1 MDLFKNYAE
10 SLFKDLPRDKQTKQA
25 KIQLI
30 EMMTHHYEH
39 LISQGKMPNE
49 AASEAILEYGDL
61 FALAP
66 ELSIA
71 DLLNQ
76 QATPVKDEEAQ
87 SFVEASQKFS
97 KTTLWSIGI
106 LTWAVLLVL
115 TIGAF
120 PLKFT
125 FDSHR
130 YAAGWVAFFL
140 LFFVPCLVA
149 FFQHF
154 LAASEY
160 LRIAKK
166 IGFRAVD
173 LKAKSD
179 WTETIQKR
187 DKKLKCLRIIGLILL
202 IIGVLGSMVF
212 QAIVIREG
220 EYCGMTRCD
229 HIDKDYFLDIY
240 KWGELFKIINFI
252 FVMMMGAGSMM
263 CVKVFIDGFA
273 NRFVLGKTMNIRLV
287 RVFKWAWMYWLV
299 IALSF
304 MLFPGPFRR
313 FAFIIDFWPWAMALF
328 MLVILVWHL
337 ITRKKTKA

>member
-1 MDLFKNYAE
+1 MDLFRNYAE
-10 SLFKDLPRDKQTKQA
+10 GMFKDLPRDKQTKQA
-25 KIQLI
+25 KTQLI

-39 LISQGKMPNE
+39 LIKQGKMPNE
-49 AASEAILEYGDL
+49 AASEAILAYGDL
-61 FALAP
+61 VALAP

-202 IIGVLGSMVF
+202 IIGVLGSIVF
-212 QAIVIREG
+212 QVFMIREG
-220 EYCGMTRCD
+220 EYCGITACERYQQS
-229 HIDKDYFLDIY
+229 YFLDTY
-240 KWGELFKIINFI
+240 SSVWEWKQI
-252 FVMMMGAGSMM
+252 FNSIAVFLMGVGSMM
-263 CVKVFIDGFA
+263 CVKVFIEGSA
-273 NRFVLGKTMNIRLV
+273 YRFVSGKTRNTRSAK
-287 RVFKWAWMYWLV
+287 VFKWAWIYWLV
-299 IALSF
+299 VALSF
-304 MLFPGPFRR
+304 MLIPGPFRR
-313 FAFIIDFWPWAMALF
+313 FAFVIDFWPWAMALF
-328 MLVILVWHL
+328 MLILLVWRL
-337 ITRKKTKA
+337 TSRRKD